1 MIYRSFLNKVFW
13 PNLQDMDH
21 HEGHEVH
28 EEAENPNFYVL
39 VFVFFVVNFFWSSP
53 LETNSF

>member
-21 HEGHEVH
+21 HEGHE
-28 EEAENPNFYVL
+28 EAENRNFYVL
-39 VFVFFVVNFFWSSP
+39 VFVFFVV
-53 LETNSF
+53 

>member
-1 MIYRSFLNKVFW
+1 MNYRSFLNKVFW

-39 VFVFFVVNFFWSSP
+39 VFVSFVPFVVKSV
-53 LETNSF
+53 